1 MRPAIRIGTLAL
13 RKAVVS
19 RIPHMIARAG
29 ARALMLQH
37 AVVSAAAVERAHAAG
52 AAVWAWTVDDPDELA
67 RLEAAGGRRSDHERS
82 EDLRGRGYTG
92 AVRRGLSFAL
102 LAGCSAAGLLAAGL
116 LVGTPSADAQQPPP
130 TTGTTTAPPPP
141 PTTTTTTTT
150 TTTPTVP
157 RPTTIAA
164 GVTIGGQVLV
174 GGLSPAEATAE
185 VKAFFARP
193 VTLKLGK
200 VTLRATPNQLGA
212 SAYVGDAVKQARIFA
227 PGANVPLK
235 VTAPLP
241 RIERYVAQLGT
252 RFDRVAA
259 DSELSLRNG
268 KPYVSKEKV
277 GRRLRQAAAVRA
289 VFRSLKTH
297 DRAPILLR
305 TDVITPQATR
315 ATIGDVIVIRRG
327 SNKLNLYSGMKL
339 RRTFG
344 VATGEARYPTPLGKF
359 HIVVKWRNP
368 WWYPPQSDWAKDA
381 KPIPP
386 GPGNPL
392 GTRWMGISSPA
403 VGIHGTPIRPRSA
416 TPSRT
421 AASAC

>member
-1 MRPAIRIGTLAL
+1 
-13 RKAVVS
+13 
-19 RIPHMIARAG
+19 
-29 ARALMLQH
+29 
-37 AVVSAAAVERAHAAG
+37 
-52 AAVWAWTVDDPDELA
+52 
-67 RLEAAGGRRSDHERS
+67 
-82 EDLRGRGYTG
+82 
-92 AVRRGLSFAL
+92 VRRALSFAL
-102 LAGCSAAGLLAAGL
+102 LAGLLAAGVLSAGL
-116 LVGTPSADAQQPPP
+116 LVGTPSADAQQAP

-150 TTTPTVP
+150 PTTP

-174 GGLSPAEATAE
+174 GGLSPAEATAA
-185 VKAFFARP
+185 VKEFFARP
-193 VTLKLGK
+193 VTLTFGR
-200 VTLRATPNQLGA
+200 VALRATPKQLGA
-212 SAYVGDAVKQARIFA
+212 SAYVGDAVKRARIVA

-235 VTAPLP
+235 VAAPLP
-241 RIERYVAQLGT
+241 RIERYVRTLAV
-252 RFDRVAA
+252 RFDRAPV

-268 KPYVSKEKV
+268 KPFVTKEKP
-277 GRRLRQAAAVRA
+277 GRRLRQVTAVRD

-297 DRAPILLR
+297 ARNPIALRSAVLAPQ
-305 TDVITPQATR
+305 TTR
-315 ATIGDVIVIRRG
+315 ATVGDVIVIARG
-327 SNKLNLYSGMKL
+327 SNRLSLYDGMKL

-359 HIVVKWRNP
+359 QIVVKWRNP

-403 VGIHGTPIRPRSA
+403 VGIHGTPDPASIGYSVSHGCIRMLIPEVEWLFNQVEVG
-416 TPSRT
+416 TPVYIVR
-421 AASAC
+421 